1 MTNIAEATST
11 VNATSLATAIN
22 EHCRQFEAP
31 EEFRD
36 MIHKHVRALY
46 EKTIED
52 TFRWGKFP
60 DAVKKALEEALP
72 GNITEIV
79 DLPRYNLLLARA
91 LDEQWKTNAVSE
103 RVVTRMQALVK
114 DFIEQD
120 QLPKFIKA
128 SDLWRAYVEQYQEEA
143 AHEGWGRPQVVVN
156 DDRDGF
162 FYIGF
167 EKEPASERS
176 YSYLKKEQKEE
187 AHHCEV
193 YLGFHQKTVRDGR
206 DNNPVMHEGN
216 RVYSLFSGKLELNDV
231 LGKKPVQ
238 FRTKFEKLVGAMYY
252 GDSLLVLDE
261 SDPEDI
267 YYPNDY

>member
-22 EHCRQFEAP
+22 EHCRQFEAS

-72 GNITEIV
+72 GNITEIA

-103 RVVTRMQALVK
+103 RLVTQMQKLVK

-120 QLPKFIKA
+120 QVPKFIKA
-128 SDLWRAYVEQYQEEA
+128 SDLWAAYIEQYQEEA

-162 FYIGF
+162 FYIGL
-167 EKEPASERS
+167 EKEPASESSHSFLR
-176 YSYLKKEQKEE
+176 KEQKERAYE
-187 AHHCEV
+187 CEV
-193 YLGFHQKTVRDGR
+193 YLGFSRVT
-206 DNNPVMHEGN
+206 N
-216 RVYSLFSGKLELNDV
+216 RVDHKDIPVTEDGHPVCRLFTGKLELGDV
-231 LGKKPVQ
+231 LGKMPVS
-238 FRTKFEKLVGAMYY
+238 FHSKFEKLVGALYY
-252 GDSLLVLDE
+252 GDSLLVLDDE
-261 SDPEDI
+261 ADDI

>member
-22 EHCRQFEAP
+22 EHCRQFEAS

-72 GNITEIV
+72 GNITEIA

-103 RVVTRMQALVK
+103 RLVTQMQKLVK

-120 QLPKFIKA
+120 QVPKFIKA

-143 AHEGWGRPQVVVN
+143 AHEGWGRPQVIIYGDERVG
-156 DDRDGF
+156 RSRF
-162 FYIGF
+162 FNIG
-167 EKEPASERS
+167 
-176 YSYLKKEQKEE
+176 LDKEE
-187 AHHCEV
+187 DTSRFRSREKTSYVECDT
-193 YLGFHQKTVRDGR
+193 YLCFRQETERNDGKETPLMQ
-206 DNNPVMHEGN
+206 DEHE
-216 RVYSLFSGKLELNDV
+216 VYSLFSGKLDYSDT

-238 FRTKFEKLVGAMYY
+238 FRTAFEKLVGALYY
-252 GDSLLVLDE
+252 GGSMLVLDDE
-261 SDPEDI
+261 ADDI